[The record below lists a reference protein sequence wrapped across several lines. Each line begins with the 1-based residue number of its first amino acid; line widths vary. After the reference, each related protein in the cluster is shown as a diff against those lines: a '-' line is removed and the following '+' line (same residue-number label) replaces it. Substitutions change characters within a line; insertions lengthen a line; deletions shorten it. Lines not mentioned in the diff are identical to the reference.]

1 MILKFEEATLMKDK
15 EFQKLSQEE
24 KDKKSIEQLK
34 KDGNTNHTM
43 ELFQTHPCHTHR
55 YEDLVNQVKKM
66 NELKES
72 EDTKSLMIYKQI
84 TNDDKKNVKELEARY
99 QQLRP
104 LIIKYNNQKKAQIQK
119 AAEAQKS
126 KEETDEKGK
135 NKFAK
140 ELVSDVHKGIVGEY
154 YK

>member
-1 MILKFEEATLMKDK
+1 
-15 EFQKLSQEE
+15 
-24 KDKKSIEQLK
+24 
-34 KDGNTNHTM
+34 
-43 ELFQTHPCHTHR
+43 
-55 YEDLVNQVKKM
+55 M

-84 TNDDKKNVKELEARY
+84 TNEDKKNVKELEARY

-126 KEETDEKGK
+126 KEEKD
-135 NKFAK
+135 
-140 ELVSDVHKGIVGEY
+140 
-154 YK
+154 